1 MINSA
6 KVKQNL
12 TLTHDVFEL
21 TLETK
26 EDFNF
31 NAGQFINIK
40 INDGEKVCFRAYSI
54 ASRPEGKQLKL
65 CIKKIDGGRGSTW
78 LQSLKPDDEIVFLG
92 PSGKLTFH
100 PSNKKII
107 FVATGTGVAPFTGI
121 IENEL
126 LKLNRQ
132 EMELYFGLR
141 HEKDIFYKEKF
152 EKLALEN
159 ANFNF
164 YLTISR
170 PETSAYKGHTGRV
183 TEMLKTLTIDPEN
196 IEVFICG
203 LKDMLQEVNNLFL
216 SKGLKAEN
224 IHLEQY
230 D

>member
-78 LQSLKPDDEIVFLG
+78 LQSLKADDEIVFLG
-92 PSGKLTFH
+92 PSGKLTFQT
-100 PSNKKII
+100 SGKKII
-107 FVATGTGVAPFTGI
+107 FVATGTGVAPFAGI
-121 IENEL
+121 IEDEL
-126 LKLNRQ
+126 LKKNRQ
-132 EMELYFGLR
+132 DMELYFGLR
-141 HEKDIFYKEKF
+141 HEKDIFYKDKF

-159 ANFNF
+159 ANFHF

-170 PETSAYKGHTGRV
+170 PETADYKGQTGRV
-183 TEMLKTLTIDPEN
+183 TGLLESLTIDKEN
-196 IEVFICG
+196 TEVFICG
-203 LKDMLQEVNNLFL
+203 LKDMLQEVNGIFL
-216 SKGLKAEN
+216 KKGLDPTS

>member
-40 INDGEKVCFRAYSI
+40 INDGEKACFRAYSI

-65 CIKKIDGGRGSTW
+65 CIKKIEGGRGSTW
-78 LQSLKPDDEIVFLG
+78 LQSLKADDEIVFLG
-92 PSGKLTFH
+92 PSGKLTFQ

-107 FVATGTGVAPFTGI
+107 FVATGTGVAPFAGI
-121 IENEL
+121 IEDEL
-126 LKLNRQ
+126 LKKNQQ

-141 HEKDIFYKEKF
+141 HEKDIFYRDKF

-159 ANFNF
+159 ANFHF

-170 PETSAYKGHTGRV
+170 PEKPDYKGHTGRV
-183 TEMLKTLTIDPEN
+183 TGLLENLTVNKEN
-196 IEVFICG
+196 TEVFICG
-203 LKDMLQEVNNLFL
+203 LKDMLQEVNGIFL
-216 SKGLKAEN
+216 KKGLDPSN

>member
-6 KVKQNL
+6 TVKQNL
-12 TLTHDVFEL
+12 SLTHDVFEL

-54 ASRPEGKQLKL
+54 ASRPDGNQLKL

-78 LQSLKPDDEIVFLG
+78 LQSLKVDDEIVFLG
-92 PSGKLTFH
+92 PSGKLTFN
-100 PSNKKII
+100 PSGKKII
-107 FVATGTGVAPFTGI
+107 FVATGTGVAPFAGI
-121 IENEL
+121 IEEEL
-126 LKLNRQ
+126 LKKNHQ
-132 EMELYFGLR
+132 EMKLYLGLR
-141 HEKDIFYKEKF
+141 HEKDIFYKDKF
-152 EKLALEN
+152 EKLAEEN
-159 ANFNF
+159 ANFHF

-170 PETSAYKGHTGRV
+170 PETSDHEGYTGRV
-183 TEMLKTLTIDPEN
+183 TDLLQSLTIDKEN
-196 IEVFICG
+196 TEVFICG
-203 LKDMLQEVNNLFL
+203 LKDMIQEVNGLFL
-216 SKGLKAEN
+216 KKGLKTEN